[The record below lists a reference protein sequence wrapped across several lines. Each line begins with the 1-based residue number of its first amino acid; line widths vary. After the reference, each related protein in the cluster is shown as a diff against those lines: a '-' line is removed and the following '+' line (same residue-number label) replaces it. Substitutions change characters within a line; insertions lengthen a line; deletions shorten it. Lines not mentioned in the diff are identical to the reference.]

1 MRIQVLGPL
10 RVWHGDD
17 EIDLGPPGRRA
28 VLGLLVLAGGEP
40 VPRSE
45 LMDALWGD
53 GPPASAVNVIQTHVK
68 HLRRL
73 LEPDRPARARSGVLP
88 HRDGGYALRTDAA
101 EADLPRFRC
110 LMAEANAA
118 ERDGDP
124 VRVAE
129 LLGEAIRLWRGSPLA
144 DVPLL
149 AAHPKV
155 AALAAERRAVVAR
168 YGEAMIAVG
177 RVADALPALAEAAAE
192 LPLDEPTQARLI
204 RAYHALGRRAEAFA
218 CYREARLRLA
228 EQLGVD
234 PGPELVAA
242 HAALLRDDDASAGGA
257 RMAESARS
265 RVGGRQPLRVPA
277 QLPPDVA
284 AFAGRATQLASL
296 NRLVSGRGEAGAV
309 TLAAISGSAGVGKSA
324 LAAHWGHRVR
334 DRFPDGQLYADLRG
348 HASGPPVRPI
358 EVLARFLPALG
369 VPAERVP
376 ADLESAAAL
385 LRTLLTGRRVLM
397 LLDDA
402 VSPEQVRPLLP
413 GGPGC
418 LVVVTSRERMLG
430 LVARDGAHQV
440 TLEVLSPAESGDLL
454 ARLLGPRRAGA
465 EPRATAELAAACAH
479 LPLALRI
486 AAANL
491 VSHAGRRVAEQVA
504 ALRADNPLAALE
516 VPGDEST
523 AVRAA
528 FDLSYAA
535 LPDDARRVF
544 RLLGLLPGADC
555 DVETA
560 AALVGT
566 EPEAA
571 GELLGR
577 LAAAN
582 LVESHAP
589 GRYRFHDLLRHYAVG
604 RARAEDPA
612 AALAAAVRRLHDWYL
627 GATDRAAMLLYPH
640 MLRLPAD
647 RGAARFPAALTAR
660 AGASG
665 WLDAE
670 RGNLVA
676 TVRQAAATGPGA
688 TAWLLSDALRGYF
701 WLGMHRV
708 DWLATAEAGLAAAR
722 ADGDDRAQA
731 AARFSL
737 GDLHLRQS
745 QYREAVRHYR
755 HAVLLARRADWSD
768 CHAAVL
774 EHLGGVYWQ
783 SGRLPRAVAYF
794 DRALALTRET
804 GQLAGQ
810 AVALGNL
817 ALVHGER
824 GELAAAA
831 ERCGEALELYR
842 RIGSRYGEAIN
853 LGNLGRFQHALGLL
867 AEASASLRAALAL
880 HREAGDRYGEADTR
894 IFLAGVLRDAGRS
907 AEAQEQARAALALA
921 RDIDDPRAEA
931 EALNALATV
940 ECRLGR
946 RQEAIRRHRSAL
958 ELIRASG
965 DRYPECEALVG
976 LTVAGL
982 DPAPARRALALAEEA
997 GYRALVGLAR
1007 TALAEVALAFGRPAE
1022 AAEHARAALAIHRET
1037 GRRGSESLTLL
1048 ALGTALAETEGEAA
1062 ARPCWQAAL
1071 RLSLEAGMPEAER
1084 LRTLLDGI
1092 RTP

>member
-17 EIDLGPPGRRA
+17 EIEIGPPGRRA

-88 HRDGGYALRTDAA
+88 HRDGGYAIRVGAA
-101 EADLPRFRC
+101 QADLPRFRR

-118 ERDGDP
+118 ERAGDTA
-124 VRVAE
+124 RGAE
-129 LLGEAIRLWRGSPLA
+129 LLGDATRLWRGSPLA

-155 AALAAERRAVVAR
+155 AALAAERRAAGAR

-177 RVADALPALAEAAAE
+177 RVADVLPELAEAASA

-218 CYREARLRLA
+218 CYRESRDRLA

-242 HAALLRDDDASAGGA
+242 HTALLRDDDASAGGA
-257 RMAESARS
+257 RMSEPARI
-265 RVGGRQPLRVPA
+265 RPGGRQPARVPA
-277 QLPPDVA
+277 QLPPDVSG
-284 AFAGRATQLASL
+284 FAGRTRQLTSL
-296 NRLVSGRGEAGAV
+296 NRLVSGRGEAGAA
-309 TLAAISGSAGVGKSA
+309 TLAAISGTAGVGKSA
-324 LAAHWGHRVR
+324 LAAHWAHRVR
-334 DRFPDGQLYADLRG
+334 ERFPDGQLYADLHG
-348 HASGPPVRPI
+348 HAFGPPVRPI

-385 LRTLLTGRRVLM
+385 FRTLLTGQRVLV

-402 VSPEQVRPLLP
+402 VSPDQVRPLLP
-413 GGPGC
+413 GSSGC

-430 LVARDGAHQV
+430 LVARDGARQV
-440 TLEVLSPAESGDLL
+440 SLEVLTPAESADLL
-454 ARLLGPRRAGA
+454 TQLLGPRRTGA
-465 EPRATAELAAACAH
+465 EPEATAELAAACAH

-491 VSHAGRRVAEQVA
+491 VSHAGHRVAGQVA

-516 VPGDEST
+516 VPGDEQT

-535 LPDDARRVF
+535 LPDDARRMF
-544 RLLGLLPGADC
+544 RLLGLAPGADC

-560 AALVGT
+560 AALAGT
-566 EPEAA
+566 DSEVA
-571 GELLGR
+571 GGLLGR

-604 RARAEDPA
+604 RARAQDPA
-612 AALAAAVRRLHDWYL
+612 ADRATAVRRLHAWYL
-627 GATDRAAMLLYPH
+627 GATDRAATLLYPH

-647 RGAARFPAALTAR
+647 RGATRHPAALTAR

-676 TVRQAAATGPGA
+676 TVRQAAAEGPGA

-708 DWLATAEAGLAAAR
+708 EWLATAEAGLAAAR
-722 ADGDDRAQA
+722 ADGDERAQA
-731 AARFSL
+731 AARLSL

-745 QYREAVRHYR
+745 QYRDAVRHYA
-755 HAVLLARRADWSD
+755 HALLLARSAGWLD
-768 CHAAVL
+768 CRAAVL
-774 EHLGGVYWQ
+774 GNLGGVYWQ

-794 DRALALTRET
+794 RRALALTRAN

-824 GELAAAA
+824 GELSAAA
-831 ERCGEALELYR
+831 EHCEQALGLYR

-867 AEASASLRAALAL
+867 AEGSASLRAALAL

-894 IFLAGVLRDAGRS
+894 IFLAGVLRDAGRP
-907 AEAQEQARAALALA
+907 AEAQEEARSALELA

-946 RQEAIRRHRSAL
+946 RQQAIRRHRSAL
-958 ELIRASG
+958 ELIRATG
-965 DRYPECEALVG
+965 DRYPECDALVG
-976 LTVAGL
+976 LAVAGL
-982 DPAPARRALALAEEA
+982 DPAPARRALALADEA
-997 GYRALVGLAR
+997 GYRALAGRAR
-1007 TALAEVALAFGRPAE
+1007 TALAEIALALGRPAE
-1022 AAEHARAALAIHRET
+1022 AVEHAHGALAIHRET
-1037 GRRGSESLTLL
+1037 GQRGGESLTLL

-1062 ARPCWQAAL
+1062 ARPCWEAAL
-1071 RLSLEAGMPEAER
+1071 RLCLDAGMPEADR
-1084 LRTLLDGI
+1084 LRALLDGI
-1092 RTP
+1092 RAR